1 MSCPQQQCFP
11 QPQPFY
17 HSLTVRLPDEAPQQ
31 QQIYQ
36 RIIVKERAPLPPQ
49 PVYQTLL
56 VNLLIF
62 SHF

>member
-1 MSCPQQQCFP
+1 MSYCQQPQQVQQQCCP

-17 HSLTVRLPDEAPQQ
+17 HSLTIRLPEEPAQQ

-36 RIIVKERAPLPPQ
+36 RIIVKERAPNPPQ

-56 VNLLIF
+56 V
-62 SHF
+62 S